1 MEREAVGGHVRKLGP
16 LEKFFVSRIARK
28 GFTIS
33 RSTQAIELANRDY
46 SASVGDGLHSDVIM
60 SPVLWAAARMAESP
74 IGVHRLEDEEI
85 DFEHD
90 IAQLLKRPNGFYSGS
105 AMRKAATISYLTD
118 GNAYL
123 LKVRNNQLKPIELW
137 YVPHWLMEPHSPA
150 DGSAF
155 LDYYEYFVPG
165 QGTLKVDPA
174 DVLHFRDGMDPANPR
189 KGLSRLKILL
199 REIYTD
205 DEAAMFS
212 AMLLKNGAVPGVII
226 SPEESGTVID
236 DPERTKKK
244 ILEEFGGAKR
254 GSPMV
259 MSAPTKVQQLG
270 WDPKSLDL
278 SALREIPEERVTACL
293 GIPAAVVG
301 FGTGLQQTKVGA
313 TMAEMRAMAYED
325 CIIPMQNGW
334 ADDMDLQ
341 LLPDF
346 EESPEQWRI
355 AFDLSGVRVLRDD
368 ETKLS
373 DRVLRQFQG
382 GLITRM
388 VALDRLGYEST
399 PDDDVLHLSM
409 ATVIVP
415 KAQAGAAYA
424 AAQEEAEPAPQPKPA
439 ESAPGETDP
448 DDEKKGA
455 PLPQVKVRMDPKLA
469 RLVRRM
475 KLAEQRLGL
484 RFQAHLENVFAGIG
498 RQAAQ
503 LFEAG
508 AQARG
513 LKAEPDEY
521 WIAAQRMAEDIV
533 DAIDYSRFTYAEHY
547 LSVAKDVV
555 DGLQATLGLDV
566 MLSDQMEMRV
576 LHLAGTRKGLV
587 DLPGQTKDALFKAVA
602 EGRELGEGAAELAR
616 RIADYVSAGPWA
628 SKETR
633 AMVIARTE
641 TKYAQN
647 ASSLSAY
654 LQSENVTGVMI
665 FDAQLGPTDEE
676 CEQLNGQVVNFAEAE
691 RLMETE
697 HPNGT
702 RSFAPVVG

>member
-1 MEREAVGGHVRKLGP
+1 MRQLGP
-16 LEKFFVSRIARK
+16 IEKFFVSRIARK
-28 GFTIS
+28 GFRIT
-33 RSTQAIELANRDY
+33 RSTQAIDLANRDY
-46 SASVGDGLHSDVIM
+46 STSVGDGLHSDVIM

-74 IGVHRLEDEEI
+74 VGVHRVDDEEI
-85 DFEHD
+85 DFHHD
-90 IAQLLKRPNGFYSGS
+90 IAQLLKRPNAFYSGS
-105 AMRKAATISYLTD
+105 AMRKASTISYLID
-118 GNAYL
+118 GNVYL
-123 LKVRNNQLKPIELW
+123 LKVRNKQLKPIELW
-137 YVPHWLMEPHSPA
+137 YVPHWLMEPHSPV
-150 DGSAF
+150 DGSVF

-165 QGTLKVDPA
+165 KGTLQVDPR
-174 DVLHFRDGMDPANPR
+174 DVIHIRDGMDPAHPT

-199 REIYTD
+199 REVYTD

-212 AMLLKNGAVPGVII
+212 AMLLKNGAVPGIII
-226 SPEESGTVID
+226 SPEDAGALID
-236 DPERTKKK
+236 DPEGTKKK
-244 ILEEFGGAKR
+244 ILQEFGGAKR
-254 GSPMV
+254 GAPMV
-259 MSAPTKVQQLG
+259 MSAPTKIQQLG
-270 WDPKSLDL
+270 FDPKSLDL

-325 CIIPMQNGW
+325 CIIPMQSGW
-334 ADDMDLQ
+334 SDDLDLQ

-346 EESPEQWRI
+346 EESPEDWRI
-355 AFDLSGVRVLRDD
+355 AFDLSNVRVLRDD

-409 ATVIVP
+409 ATVITP
-415 KAQAGAAYA
+415 KEQAGAAFITAQAEEDRARAESIDQQQKPPA
-424 AAQEEAEPAPQPKPA
+424 ADETDELEPKPKA
-439 ESAPGETDP
+439 G
-448 DDEKKGA
+448 GM
-455 PLPQVKVRMDPKLA
+455 PQLKVRMDPKLA

-475 KLAEQRLGL
+475 QLSEKRLGL
-484 RFQAHLENVFAGIG
+484 RFQARLEHVFAGIG
-498 RQAAQ
+498 RQAAE

-533 DAIDYSRFTYAEHY
+533 DAIDYSQFTYAEHY

-566 MLSDQMEMRV
+566 MLNDPMEMRV

-587 DLPGQTKDALFKAVA
+587 DLPGQTKAALFKAVA

-633 AMVIARTE
+633 AMTIARTE

-654 LQSENVTGVMI
+654 MQSENVTGVMI

-676 CEQLNGQVVNFAEAE
+676 CEQLNGQIVDFAEAE